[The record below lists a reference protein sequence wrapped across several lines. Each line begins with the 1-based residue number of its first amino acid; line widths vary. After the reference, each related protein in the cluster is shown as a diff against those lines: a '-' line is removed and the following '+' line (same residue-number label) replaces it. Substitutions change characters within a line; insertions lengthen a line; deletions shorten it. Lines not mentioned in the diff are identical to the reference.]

1 MDRDRITRT
10 GARTPGVERQL
21 ARMAALKRATAPD
34 TVREE
39 AGLKA
44 MSAKEGCKP
53 AGARDNWAPYVG
65 KAPPE
70 RPTLKP
76 YRGKPAVRNFRGD
89 DGNVGIIRSPIR
101 AIALPDN
108 RHEAE
113 NERVSRER
121 SSDPLGLESCV
132 ATVRDPTKRGQ
143 RIGGVG
149 IQLRKDAIRTP
160 TSL

>member
-1 MDRDRITRT
+1 MWAVWIWQTCARLYTVRPQQTSLRLRHKQTRKAST
-10 GARTPGVERQL
+10 SGFAKGPVP
-21 ARMAALKRATAPD
+21 RMAQKRVDVTSPLQC
-34 TVREE
+34 
-39 AGLKA
+39 AG
-44 MSAKEGCKP
+44 
-53 AGARDNWAPYVG
+53 
-65 KAPPE
+65 
-70 RPTLKP
+70 
-76 YRGKPAVRNFRGD
+76 
-89 DGNVGIIRSPIR
+89 I
-101 AIALPDN
+101 N